1 MENAH
6 ANGPTIIAHE
16 QYVLNAAQPTTTYQ
30 VTLNIFVRDTTCA
43 GSAGVVFPTA
53 VITTNT
59 AGNGSG
65 DAFFLPSG
73 VPAVLRNAT
82 HGFIYTV
89 SDSSGVQYSSG
100 CVVVT
105 LD

>member
-1 MENAH
+1 LQVRCGLLAEL
-6 ANGPTIIAHE
+6 E
-16 QYVLNAAQPTTTYQ
+16 AAP
-30 VTLNIFVRDTTCA
+30 
-43 GSAGVVFPTA
+43 GSAGVVFPTEA
-53 VITTNT
+53 IITNT
-59 AGNGSG
+59 AGNGSA
-65 DAFFLPSG
+65 DAFFRPSG
-73 VPAVLRNAT
+73 VPSVPRNAT